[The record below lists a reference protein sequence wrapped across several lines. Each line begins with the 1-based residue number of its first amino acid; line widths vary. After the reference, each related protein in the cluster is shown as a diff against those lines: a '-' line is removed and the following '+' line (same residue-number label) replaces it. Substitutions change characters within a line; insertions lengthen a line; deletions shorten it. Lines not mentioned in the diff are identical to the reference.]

1 MGYFSELRQQRMF
14 VFALIVGL
22 TNFTGLGLS
31 TGHAK
36 PGNKVPLPIKK
47 VDLKTTGALKKL
59 GQVPSGVAK
68 KTKPGKNSLSLKNEL
83 KALNDFQLSRG
94 DQQTLNKALKAISQ
108 KKLALAHKYQAQL
121 THPAS
126 KKLVTWYELRSSKF
140 KHNKQDL
147 NQFLKDNPGW
157 PNRSQIFTKIERS
170 YLQNGVSPK
179 ATIAYF
185 KQHKPRTKAGTM
197 AYAQAL
203 ISIGQSDKGVE
214 LIRKTYQ
221 NPKLSVWLEKHII
234 SRHSEHL
241 RTVDHEIRVDRLL
254 YLDRRSKIGSALKT
268 AKKLSKTDQQAA
280 KFRASVIRNRRAEAK
295 KLLAKLDKAT
305 VQTPGVYLS
314 RVQLARRS
322 KSKKKAQSLLINS
335 SFKDDDV
342 HGKDKWW
349 NERRTN
355 TRAAID
361 SGDYNTA
368 YKIASNHENPSVNR
382 YKEAEFLSGWIALRF
397 LKKPELAE
405 THFKNFK
412 KAADGPRSLS
422 KSTYWLGRAQKSLK
436 KQTEAKQNFAQSATL
451 FNTYYGQLAAHELD
465 HKKAKITIPELPK
478 VGAEIANNFVNRQ
491 EVQAIVIAHQADRA
505 SLVRLFFA
513 HLRYHLQDPAELRLL
528 AELAASLGYNQSTVR
543 IGKTAMAQNLP
554 LTHYAYPVRF
564 MPKYALLRSE
574 PENAIV
580 YSIARQESEF
590 NYNIKSRAGA
600 RGLLQVMPGTLKHIA
615 RKYRI
620 KSQTSWLTQKPAFNA
635 KVGSAYIG
643 DRHDEF
649 GGSYIMTFAGFNAG
663 PGRVRQW
670 VKKYGDPRSRHID
683 PIDWVERI
691 PFTETRNYVQK
702 VMANLQVYR
711 ARLSNGKS
719 TIKSHQDLYRGK
731 F

>member
-1 MGYFSELRQQRMF
+1 MGHFSQPRAQKLF
-14 VFALIVGL
+14 IVALIVAL
-22 TNFTGLGLS
+22 TNLFGLGLGS
-31 TGHAK
+31 GHAK
-36 PGNKVPLPIKK
+36 PRHKVPLPIKK
-47 VDLKTTGALKKL
+47 ADLQTGTLKKL
-59 GQVPSGVAK
+59 GQVPSAVGIKVTPEK
-68 KTKPGKNSLSLKNEL
+68 SSLSLKDELVPLNE
-83 KALNDFQLSRG
+83 FHLSSA
-94 DQQTLNKALKAISQ
+94 DEKTLNKALKAVSQ
-108 KKLALAHKYQAQL
+108 KKLDLAHKYQAQL
-121 THPAS
+121 THAAA
-126 KKLVTWYELRSSKF
+126 KKLVTWYEMRSSKF
-140 KHNKQDL
+140 RHNRQDL

-157 PNRSQIFTKIERS
+157 PNRSQIFTKIES
-170 YLQNGVSPK
+170 NYLQDNVSPK
-179 ATIAYF
+179 VTAAYF
-185 KQHKPRTKAGTM
+185 DQHKPRTSAGTI

-203 ISIGQSDKGVE
+203 LSLGQTDKGIA
-214 LIRKTYQ
+214 LIRETYQ

-234 SRHSEHL
+234 SRHAKHL
-241 RTVDHEIRVDRLL
+241 RVTDHQIRVDRLL
-254 YLDRRSKIGSALKT
+254 YSERRSKIGSALKT
-268 AKKLSKTDQQAA
+268 AKKLSKAEQQAA
-280 KFRASVIRNRRAEAK
+280 QFRVAVIRNRRTEAK
-295 KLLAKLDKAT
+295 KLLAKLDKET
-305 VQTPGVYLS
+305 SQTAGVYLS

-322 KSKKKAQSLLINS
+322 KSPKKAQALLMKS
-335 SFKDDDV
+335 SFKDDEV
-342 HGKDKWW
+342 HDKDQWW

-361 SGDYNTA
+361 SRDYKTA

-405 THFKNFK
+405 AHFKNFK

-436 KQTEAKQNFAQSATL
+436 KQDEAQQNFAQSATL
-451 FNTYYGQLAAHELD
+451 FNTYYGQLAAHEVK
-465 HKKAKITIPELPK
+465 HKKAQITIPELPK
-478 VGAEIANNFVNRQ
+478 ISAEIANNFVNRQ
-491 EVQAIVIAHQADRA
+491 EIQAIVLAHQADKTFM
-505 SLVRLFFA
+505 VRLFFA

-670 VKKYGDPRSRHID
+670 VKKYGDPRSKHID

-691 PFTETRNYVQK
+691 PFKETRNYVQK

-711 ARLSNGKS
+711 ARLSDGNS